1 MKDGLV
7 EGGEGWTDGWI
18 YMSVMTSLNQRTAGC
33 LSSAGFGFLRVLEKL
48 FHSSRGLQL
57 IAD

>member
-1 MKDGLV
+1 M
-7 EGGEGWTDGWI
+7 DGWI
-18 YMSVMTSLNQRTAGC
+18 YMMSVMTSLNQRTAGC

-48 FHSSRGLQL
+48 FHSSSRGLQL